1 MKIKKHQ
8 SGGIYYTPF
17 FRESLQQ
24 GQQAAASQTTSKS
37 GDSTANQIE
46 KEMISVLKENGLPS
60 DVDYFLSQSEKFL
73 NKANEFGFQ
82 DSGYGITDLIRLQSL
97 ANKVRHNKELHTD
110 AIDRI
115 QSEGAGSEV
124 AVSNTGLLYIYD
136 SNDGN
141 VKKVTANDYKEN
153 TESYQLLTNSQL
165 ADLRA
170 NSPDL
175 KYDSS
180 ILTDLNATIGM
191 KSIIEYITDVIG
203 KFGKDSTEQTSES
216 YKIKKGFDA
225 IVGDGPDGYYKIKQ
239 VLSKANEGYDPY
251 SNPDEQTEQITS
263 AINYLYRI
271 LPSDMKNALRAQSIG
286 EGYDPN
292 TSSGA
297 KSLLLQAL
305 SMHTDHEIK
314 KDQSLAGYIEP
325 DAGSGSGSSGIGSDG
340 AKRNISYIEEVGYGG
355 VTAHRPI
362 VLGSSK
368 DKGGIEVKAQQY
380 PILDDELHQI
390 STNNMEAVLN
400 QAQIGKII
408 DKNSISM
415 GDQMVSYEQLN
426 RIMWDG
432 STNANRVSL
441 PIDQNAKAQGY
452 IKPDLN
458 SYKKFQEFEKWCN
471 EHPGIL
477 KQQQEEKARELGL
490 NIRYDEQDKSWH
502 FKDEEKFLVTTGYV
516 SDQAVELDDPS
527 IWFYHLSSSEGADL
541 IKQYESVVNLG
552 TNTPTKNTVAT
563 DNVKLGTWGLRRIGA
578 DGRNSFYKAPIFMPI
593 SDAGLATVVT
603 ENEYTNRSESEDLYN
618 KRRFNNQVRNI
629 RTQ

>member
-60 DVDYFLSQSEKFL
+60 DVDYFLKQAENFL
-73 NKANEFGFQ
+73 SSVNEFGFEK
-82 DSGYGITDLIRLQSL
+82 DVYGLSNLIRLQSY
-97 ANKVRHNKELHTD
+97 ANKVRHNKELHTK

-124 AVSNTGLLYIYD
+124 AVSDTGLLYIYD
-136 SNDGN
+136 SNNGN

-153 TESYQLLTNSQL
+153 AESYQLLTNSQL

-191 KSIIEYITDVIG
+191 KSIVTYITDVIG
-203 KFGKDSTEQTSES
+203 KFGKYSTEQSSES

-225 IVGDGPDGYYKIKQ
+225 IIGDGPDGYYKIKQ

-271 LPSDMKNALRAQSIG
+271 LPSDMKNALKAQSIG

-292 TSSGA
+292 TATGA

-314 KDQSLAGYIEP
+314 QDQSLTGYMEP
-325 DAGSGSGSSGIGSDG
+325 DTGSGSGGSGSGSDG
-340 AKRNISYIEEVGYGG
+340 AKRNISYIEEVGYGR
-355 VTAHRPI
+355 VTDHRPV

-368 DKGGIEVKAQQY
+368 DKGGIEVRAQQY

-426 RIMWDG
+426 RIM
-432 STNANRVSL
+432 
-441 PIDQNAKAQGY
+441 
-452 IKPDLN
+452 
-458 SYKKFQEFEKWCN
+458 
-471 EHPGIL
+471 
-477 KQQQEEKARELGL
+477 
-490 NIRYDEQDKSWH
+490 
-502 FKDEEKFLVTTGYV
+502 
-516 SDQAVELDDPS
+516 
-527 IWFYHLSSSEGADL
+527 
-541 IKQYESVVNLG
+541 
-552 TNTPTKNTVAT
+552 
-563 DNVKLGTWGLRRIGA
+563 
-578 DGRNSFYKAPIFMPI
+578 
-593 SDAGLATVVT
+593 
-603 ENEYTNRSESEDLYN
+603 
-618 KRRFNNQVRNI
+618 
-629 RTQ
+629 

>member
-8 SGGIYYTPF
+8 AGGIYYTPF

-97 ANKVRHNKELHTD
+97 ANKVKHNKELHTD

-153 TESYQLLTNSQL
+153 AESYQLLTNSQL

-191 KSIIEYITDVIG
+191 KSIVTYITDVID
-203 KFGKDSTEQTSES
+203 KFGKSSTEQSSES

-225 IVGDGPDGYYKIKQ
+225 IIGDGPDGYYKIKQ

-314 KDQSLAGYIEP
+314 QDQSLTGYMEP
-325 DAGSGSGSSGIGSDG
+325 DTGQGSSGSGSGSDG
-340 AKRNISYIEEVGYGG
+340 AKRNISYIEEVGYGR
-355 VTAHRPI
+355 TAAHRPV

-368 DKGGIEVKAQQY
+368 DRGGIEVMSQQY

-390 STNNMEAVLN
+390 LTNNMEAVLN

-415 GDQMVSYEQLN
+415 GDQMISYEQLN
-426 RIMWDG
+426 RVM
-432 STNANRVSL
+432 
-441 PIDQNAKAQGY
+441 
-452 IKPDLN
+452 
-458 SYKKFQEFEKWCN
+458 
-471 EHPGIL
+471 
-477 KQQQEEKARELGL
+477 
-490 NIRYDEQDKSWH
+490 
-502 FKDEEKFLVTTGYV
+502 
-516 SDQAVELDDPS
+516 
-527 IWFYHLSSSEGADL
+527 
-541 IKQYESVVNLG
+541 
-552 TNTPTKNTVAT
+552 
-563 DNVKLGTWGLRRIGA
+563 
-578 DGRNSFYKAPIFMPI
+578 
-593 SDAGLATVVT
+593 
-603 ENEYTNRSESEDLYN
+603 
-618 KRRFNNQVRNI
+618 
-629 RTQ
+629 